1 MKYVNLSNYA
11 TKYDLKNPTGALIHK
26 HLIKKLTYKAWL
38 KLQSYKLGCD
48 ELEATPTDLSKLKT

>member
-26 HLIKKLTYKAWL
+26 HLIKKLTYKA
-38 KLQSYKLGCD
+38 
-48 ELEATPTDLSKLKT
+48 